1 LTFTSDRFV
10 SFQRAVTYT
19 TRDEN
24 EVEVVE
30 FQFRF
35 TGWSVVSRAWMGK
48 ARRGE
53 NEEKLAGL
61 RSCWS

>member
-1 LTFTSDRFV
+1 MTFTSNRFV

-35 TGWSVVSRAWMGK
+35 AGWSVVPRAWLGK